1 MRLRVHDVWT
11 RAAGRL
17 TRDDWVDA
25 AFALLMA
32 AVATVETLSGN
43 YDEGP
48 VWLVVVTG
56 LLLTLPLAL
65 RRRYPIGVY
74 ALVLVMIVVQAG
86 VLGSNEGVG
95 IFFGLL
101 VSLYTLA
108 AHRPL
113 RPALIGLLAFVPLM
127 AFSNWRADGNPFE
140 DLSFILTL
148 TGGAWVA
155 GRIVWSRQQMV
166 DQLSAQAV
174 QLERGRAAE
183 ARVAA
188 AEERARIARDLHD
201 VVAHSVSVMV
211 VQAEAA
217 EALLPDSDR
226 SGQALR
232 AIQDTGRSTLAE
244 LRHLLGALDDE
255 GATSD
260 TVERTTRQPSPR
272 LRDADRLVE
281 QLRAAGLDVSLTV
294 EGGTTEIPSGV
305 DLAAYRV
312 LQEALTN
319 ALRHA
324 GRTSV
329 EATVRITT
337 DEVMVEVIDRG
348 PAAPPPHQFTTANP
362 GRGLVGMRERV
373 TLYGGQVESGP
384 AGPGFR
390 VRARIPVRAS
400 E

>member
-1 MRLRVHDVWT
+1 MRLGDVYSNV
-11 RAAGRL
+11 AGRL

-25 AFALLMA
+25 ALAVLMA
-32 AVATVETLSGN
+32 AVTTIETLSGN
-43 YDEGP
+43 YDDGP
-48 VWLVVVTG
+48 VWLVVITG

-74 ALVLVMIVVQAG
+74 AVVLMMIVVQAV

-127 AFSNWRADGNPFE
+127 AFSNWRADGNPLE
-140 DLSFILTL
+140 DLSFIVTL

-174 QLERGRAAE
+174 ELERGRAAE
-183 ARVAA
+183 ARLAA
-188 AEERARIARDLHD
+188 AEERARIARELHD

-217 EALLPDSDR
+217 EALLPDSER
-226 SGQALR
+226 SSQALH

-244 LRHLLGALDDE
+244 LRHLLGALDD
-255 GATSD
+255 GSTPDAIA
-260 TVERTTRQPSPR
+260 RIARQPSPR
-272 LRDADRLVE
+272 LGDADRLVE
-281 QLRAAGLDVSLTV
+281 QLCAAGLDVSLCV
-294 EGGTTEIPSGV
+294 EGQHIDIPSGV

-329 EATVRITT
+329 EASVRITD
-337 DEVMVEVIDRG
+337 DEVMVDVVDHG
-348 PAAPPPHQFTTANP
+348 PVASSSHRSTTTHA
-362 GRGLVGMRERV
+362 GRGLDGMRERV

-390 VRARIPVRAS
+390 VRARIPIRAS
-400 E
+400 D

>member
-1 MRLRVHDVWT
+1 VHDVWT
-11 RAAGRL
+11 RAADRL

-255 GATSD
+255 GATPD
-260 TVERTTRQPSPR
+260 TVERTARQPSPR

-324 GRTSV
+324 GRTTV
-329 EATVRITT
+329 QATVLINA
-337 DEVMVEVIDRG
+337 DEVTVEVVDRG
-348 PAAPPPHQFTTANP
+348 PPVSAAQPLTTTNS

-384 AGPGFR
+384 AGTGFR
-390 VRARIPVRAS
+390 VRARIPVQGPA
-400 E
+400 

>member
-1 MRLRVHDVWT
+1 MRRPVREVWPRV
-11 RAAGRL
+11 AGRL

-25 AFALLMA
+25 ALAVLMA
-32 AVATVETLSGN
+32 AVTTIETLSGN

-74 ALVLVMIVVQAG
+74 ALVLVMIVVQTV

-113 RPALIGLLAFVPLM
+113 RPALIGLLAFVPIM

-140 DLSFILTL
+140 DLSFIVTL
-148 TGGAWVA
+148 TSGAWVA
-155 GRIVWSRQQMV
+155 GRIVWSRQLMV

-174 QLERGRAAE
+174 ELERGRAAE
-183 ARVAA
+183 ARLAA
-188 AEERARIARDLHD
+188 AEERARIARELHD

-217 EALLPDSDR
+217 EALLSDSER
-226 SGQALR
+226 SGQALH
-232 AIQDTGRSTLAE
+232 AIQDTGRTTLAE
-244 LRHLLGALDDE
+244 LRHLLGALDDDSAPDE
-255 GATSD
+255 IA
-260 TVERTTRQPSPR
+260 RIARQPSPR
-272 LRDADRLVE
+272 LGDADRLVE
-281 QLRAAGLDVSLTV
+281 HLRAAGLDVSLRV
-294 EGGTTEIPSGV
+294 EGQDIDIPSGV

-329 EATVRITT
+329 DASVLITN
-337 DEVMVEVIDRG
+337 DEVMVDVIDRG
-348 PAAPPPHQFTTANP
+348 PAASSSHRSTTTYP

-373 TLYGGQVESGP
+373 TLYGGHVESGP
-384 AGPGFR
+384 AGSGFR